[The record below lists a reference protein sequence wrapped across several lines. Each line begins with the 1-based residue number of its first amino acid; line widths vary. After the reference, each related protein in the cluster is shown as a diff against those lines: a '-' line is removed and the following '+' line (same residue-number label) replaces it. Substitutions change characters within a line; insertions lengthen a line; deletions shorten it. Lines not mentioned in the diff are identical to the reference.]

1 MSCRLFQTT
10 KHTVYRTLADKTD
23 GLCRK
28 TLQKVLKNRKNRDF
42 GYSDGFR
49 CKRSGLKH
57 FPQTTRLLK
66 HSLDVL
72 QAFPDHETHCIQ
84 DTGN

>member
-42 GYSDGFR
+42 GYFGGF
-49 CKRSGLKH
+49 KRKPCG
-57 FPQTTRLLK
+57 F
-66 HSLDVL
+66 
-72 QAFPDHETHCIQ
+72 EGMI
-84 DTGN
+84 